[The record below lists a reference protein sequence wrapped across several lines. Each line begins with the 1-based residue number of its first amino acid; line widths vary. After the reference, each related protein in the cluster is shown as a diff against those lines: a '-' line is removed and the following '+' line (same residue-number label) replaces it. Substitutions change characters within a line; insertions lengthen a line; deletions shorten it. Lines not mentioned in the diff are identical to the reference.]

1 MESKGSS
8 RALPRIRSRQ
18 TLAPSDP
25 QFDRTTLS
33 DHEYI
38 ELLLFENKELASV
51 IVQRDKTIAALEE
64 RVKSLSIDKEDSSKE
79 RNSDSGRISDN
90 SNSLKPANIGESG
103 PPVIAAEI
111 PHRSARRRRNSNQNG
126 STQTPPDI
134 LSTTTI
140 PQEVSPTAPTN
151 KDSITNH
158 LDTGGSMPKISLD
171 PSISLIE
178 DPSTSSPTVTLSP
191 IGVSEK
197 LVNPLSERSVHSYE
211 KSVNS
216 SVKSA
221 GFTAYSANST
231 NSTNS
236 ANSTSSRD
244 KLPDTAPLVSN
255 YLKGTEKTEDNDNS
269 TLNESILTVDSD
281 PNISVNDSFGN
292 IKNSPSDTHPIYPE
306 TSNENKSVYSDNKYN
321 QSSSSFSSYKSR
333 IKLPPTLHLQK
344 QQLQNLVKKQSST
357 SQLPNLNH
365 LNEPTSPKMSREGDG
380 NSLYQTNLKS
390 PALFNH
396 SSHDNLRSGRD
407 TPQTSQFP
415 YAESSRLIP
424 RTPDAF
430 STGKFPTKFQDN
442 NQHPSDD
449 THSYI
454 SSPIQGSFRNP
465 QMSPDRSNYKG
476 SYDSDALRSPLN
488 NGYMSTDSV
497 GTPRPS
503 AQTPGSS
510 FHVLSTPKL
519 EEDDTCLLI
528 KPEEFNTINVT
539 VVSTINTAPQ
549 SKRSDDPNCTFSISD
564 RDSEK
569 EMWRIRKT
577 YSQLVAFDN
586 EIRPIVEYFGLPA
599 LPERILFNSSSPG
612 KIELRR
618 ISLQNYFNTLFVM
631 PHIPQMVLYRI
642 CRYLS
647 LDFVNPLDDY
657 KSGAR
662 KEGFL
667 IRRYKGLGTSWK
679 VRWCQVDGPF
689 LEVYEVPGGAV
700 LEQIKLRGALIGR
713 QSNDSVAEDKGY
725 RHALLIMEPQKPKL
739 TSSYAKH
746 FFCAET
752 DEERDDWVEAL
763 LEFNDSFSGSND
775 VDQQSIPPESPLPKY
790 EYQEELDHSNRL
802 QTPSLNY
809 TMGSH
814 SHSNDQISSITVIS
828 DDSVKEQKKAKKR
841 SYFPFRT
848 KINGVNLGSL
858 LSSDNITDVDPSNVP
873 VPHTP
878 QDGSMQHYLDQ
889 LNLDEDL
896 TKRIFGREIEDA
908 FELSNGDFLGRQIPS
923 ICLRCLDFLIK
934 TGAVYEE
941 GIFRLS
947 GSASAIRQLKE
958 RFNTQFDLDLFECDL
973 KPDMHT
979 VAGLFKTY
987 LRELPNP
994 IMGGSAYNHLNSI
1007 ILLHGLQIVPS
1018 QLAVI
1023 FRDYFANPAN
1033 ISQVH
1038 YDMCYVL
1045 FKFLNQVIANHK
1057 TNRMNLRN
1065 VCIVFVPTLNISIE
1079 ILTTFLVDFDC
1090 IFENGAP
1097 VADDKREVLD
1107 LHIPNF

>member
-1 MESKGSS
+1 MDSKGTS
-8 RALPRIRSRQ
+8 RALTRNRSRQ

-38 ELLLFENKELASV
+38 ELLLFESKELASV

-64 RVKSLSIDKEDSSKE
+64 RVKSLSIDKEDSA
-79 RNSDSGRISDN
+79 RNGYSGRISDN
-90 SNSLKPANIGESG
+90 SNSLKPASNGESG
-103 PPVIAAEI
+103 PPIIAAEI

-126 STQTPPDI
+126 TTQTPPDI
-134 LSTTTI
+134 LSTTTT
-140 PQEVSPTAPTN
+140 PQEVSPTAPR
-151 KDSITNH
+151 KDSTINH
-158 LDTGGSMPKISLD
+158 LDTVSAMPKTSLD
-171 PSISLIE
+171 PPISLVE
-178 DPSTSSPTVTLSP
+178 DPSTRYPTATLSP

-197 LVNPLSERSVHSYE
+197 LVNPLSEKPANYSE
-211 KSVNS
+211 KLVNPS
-216 SVKSA
+216 IKSA
-221 GFTAYSANST
+221 GFAANPA
-231 NSTNS
+231 NS
-236 ANSTSSRD
+236 ANSAYPVNSVNSVN
-244 KLPDTAPLVSN
+244 PSPLST
-255 YLKGTEKTEDNDNS
+255 YLKGTEKTEDNDIS
-269 TLNESILTVDSD
+269 TLNESILTIDSD

-292 IKNSPSDTHPIYPE
+292 TKNSPSDTHPIYPE
-306 TSNENKSVYSDNKYN
+306 TSNENKSVYSDNRYN

-344 QQLQNLVKKQSST
+344 QQLQNLIKKQSS
-357 SQLPNLNH
+357 SPHLPNLNH
-365 LNEPTSPKMSREGDG
+365 VNEPTSPKMTREGDVNPLY
-380 NSLYQTNLKS
+380 NSLYQTNPKT
-390 PALFNH
+390 PTLFNH

-415 YAESSRLIP
+415 NLESSRLVP

-449 THSYI
+449 MHSYI
-454 SSPIQGSFRNP
+454 PSPIQGSLRNP
-465 QMSPDRSNYKG
+465 QISPDPPNYKG
-476 SYDSDALRSPLN
+476 PYDSEALRTPINSKN
-488 NGYMSTDSV
+488 MSTDSV

-528 KPEEFNTINVT
+528 KPEEFNTINIT
-539 VVSTINTAPQ
+539 VVSTINTSPQ

-586 EIRPIVEYFGLPA
+586 EIRPIVEYFGLPG

-612 KIELRR
+612 KIEQRR
-618 ISLQNYFNTLFVM
+618 VALQNYFNTLFVM

-700 LEQIKLRGALIGR
+700 LEQIKLRGSLIGR
-713 QSNDSVAEDKGY
+713 QSNDYVAEDKGY

-752 DEERDDWVEAL
+752 DEERDEWVEAL
-763 LEFNDSFSGSND
+763 LEFNDSFSGVNND
-775 VDQQSIPPESPLPKY
+775 VDHRSIPSESALPKY
-790 EYQEELDHSNRL
+790 EYQEELDHSSRL

-809 TMGSH
+809 TVGSH
-814 SHSNDQISSITVIS
+814 SHSNDQISSITAIS
-828 DDSVKEQKKAKKR
+828 DDSIKEQKKAKKR

-848 KINGVNLGSL
+848 KMNGVNLGSL
-858 LSSDNITDVDPSNVP
+858 LGSDNISDADPSNVP

-878 QDGSMQHYLDQ
+878 QDGTMQHYLDQ
-889 LNLDEDL
+889 LNLDDDL

-958 RFNTQFDLDLFECDL
+958 RFNTQFDLDLFDCDL

-979 VAGLFKTY
+979 VAGLFKAY

-994 IMGGSAYNHLNSI
+994 IMGASAYNHLNSV
-1007 ILLHGLQIVPS
+1007 ILQYSLQIAPS

-1023 FRDYFANPAN
+1023 FRDYFANLAN

-1045 FKFLNQVIANHK
+1045 FKLLNQVIANHK